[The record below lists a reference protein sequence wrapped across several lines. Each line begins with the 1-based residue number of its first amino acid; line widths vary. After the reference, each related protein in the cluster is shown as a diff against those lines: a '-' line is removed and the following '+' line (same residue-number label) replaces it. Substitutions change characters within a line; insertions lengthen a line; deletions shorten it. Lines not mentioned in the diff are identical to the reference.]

1 MPEDS
6 VKLTIPNSILT
17 RRLHIRPHN
26 ENDIDGFVEFMTDD
40 VATRFL
46 NFDPG
51 QRTAKGARELLG
63 FIIASYETEAP
74 VFALAITERSNQAYL
89 GSCGLSPL
97 AGEKNAVECYFSL
110 LPGYWGWGYA
120 TESIEALLYYAFV
133 ELDINRVVANIPDG
147 NQSAFSVAESAGM
160 KDAGTIELPNQAEAV
175 QFAITKAEYFA
186 RTERMYPSDGNG
198 GGDETKV

>member
-6 VKLTIPNSILT
+6 MKLTIPSGILT

-26 ENDIDGFVEFMTDD
+26 EDDADGFVEFMTDD
-40 VATRFL
+40 AATRFL
-46 NFDPG
+46 NFEPE
-51 QRTAKGARELLG
+51 QRTAKGARELLD
-63 FIIASYETEAP
+63 FIIASYDTEAP

-97 AGEKNAVECYFSL
+97 ADEENTVECYFSL

-133 ELDINRVVANIPDG
+133 EMEITRVVANIPDG
-147 NQSAFSVAESAGM
+147 NQSAFSVAENAGM
-160 KDAGTIELPNQAEAV
+160 KDDGTVQFPNQPETV
-175 QFAITKAEYFA
+175 RFAITKEEYFA
-186 RTERMYPSDGNG
+186 LTERMHPGDGN
-198 GGDETKV
+198 ETKV

>member
-1 MPEDS
+1 MPEDN
-6 VKLTIPNSILT
+6 VKLTIPNGILT
-17 RRLHIRPHN
+17 RRLYIRPHN
-26 ENDIDGFVEFMTDD
+26 EGDVDGFVEFMTDD

-63 FIIASYETEAP
+63 FIIASYETETP
-74 VFALAITERSNQAYL
+74 VFALAITERSNKTYM

-97 AGEKNAVECYFSL
+97 ADEKNAVECYFSL
-110 LPGYWGWGYA
+110 LPSYWGWGYA

-133 ELDINRVVANIPDG
+133 ELEINRVVANIPDG

-160 KDAGTIELPNQAEAV
+160 KDAGTVEFPNRDQAV
-175 QFAITKAEYFA
+175 RFAITKTEYFA
-186 RTERMYPSDGNG
+186 LTERMHPGEGD
-198 GGDETKV
+198 GDERKI